1 MNPTLTNACLLLAWY
16 AGHCEL
22 WTAWLNRVYANPW
35 PRRRLDRWRRWHDG
49 ALLLGPPLLLGW
61 IGCWRPG
68 VLRGGRWTEMDLPWK
83 VYASLCAL
91 GFVSLVA
98 NSVWRRLRPQPRAIV
113 GRESQVL
120 DLADQLGGRP
130 IGSGRH
136 QRMARLGFN
145 QAFELDITTRT
156 IHLSGLP
163 PEWDGFSI
171 VQWTDLHLTGTID
184 RSWFEAVVDLTNR
197 YQPDL
202 AVCTGDLVDD
212 MELLDWLPDTLGRIE
227 AKLGR
232 CFILGNHDWHLQP
245 ERIRQAAIDDAGW
258 SDVAGESL
266 AWEHNG
272 QRLEIAGTELPW
284 MGDFPQ
290 WGPKHDGTLRLLLSH
305 TPDNIG
311 WAARQDVDLVLAG
324 HNHGGQVCLPLVGP
338 IYSPSRYG
346 LRYVAGDFQVGSTLM
361 IVSRGLSGRHPLRYL
376 CRPELVRVVFKS
388 RPDR

>member
-136 QRMARLGFN
+136 QGMARLGFN

-156 IHLSGLP
+156 IHVSGLP

-212 MELLDWLPDTLGRIE
+212 MDLLDWLPDTLGRIE

-245 ERIRQAAIDDAGW
+245 EKIRQAAIDDAGW

-272 QRLEIAGTELPW
+272 QRLEIGGTELPW

-324 HNHGGQVCLPLVGP
+324 HNHGGQVCVPLIGP

-388 RPDR
+388 QPDR

>member
-68 VLRGGRWTEMDLPWK
+68 VLLGGRWTEMDLPWK
-83 VYASLCAL
+83 VYATLCAL

-136 QRMARLGFN
+136 QGMARLGFN

-156 IHLSGLP
+156 IHVSGLP

-202 AVCTGDLVDD
+202 AVCTGGLVDD

-245 ERIRQAAIDDAGW
+245 EKIRQAAIDDAGW

-311 WAARQDVDLVLAG
+311 WAAGQDVDLVLAG
-324 HNHGGQVCLPLVGP
+324 HNHGGQVCLPLIGP

>member
-49 ALLLGPPLLLGW
+49 ALLLGPSLLLGW

-136 QRMARLGFN
+136 QGMARLGFN

-156 IHLSGLP
+156 IHVSGLP

-212 MELLDWLPDTLGRIE
+212 MDLLDWLPDTLGRIE

-245 ERIRQAAIDDAGW
+245 EKIRQAAIDDAGW

-272 QRLEIAGTELPW
+272 QRLEIGGTELPW

-324 HNHGGQVCLPLVGP
+324 HNHGGQVCVPLIGP
-338 IYSPSRYG
+338 IYSPSRFG
-346 LRYVAGDFQVGSTLM
+346 VRYAAGDFQLNSTLM
-361 IVSRGLSGRHPLRYL
+361 IVSRGLSGRHPMRFF
-376 CRPELVRVVFKS
+376 CRPELTRVVLRS
-388 RPDR
+388 G